1 MERNESKIQE
11 YINKINE
18 MYSNNIR
25 IAWGRVKTM
34 LCSDRDSGILTD
46 LEYKELSV
54 YNDDKEGF

>member
-11 YINKINE
+11 YINKINK

-25 IAWGRVKTM
+25 MAWGRVGTM
-34 LCSDRDSGILTD
+34 LRRDHASGLLTD

-54 YNDDKEGF
+54 YNYDKDRN